1 MALRSVSNIVCSDFF
16 TVCINNDQN
25 VVSFGTAFKGAHGH
39 EVMNVFPPKIISS
52 LNHIISISVGD
63 SHCACLDSDGNIYT
77 FGKNDQGQLGI
88 GDKDLEYT
96 CIPQKVNL
104 PPCTQISRGYNFT
117 MCLDETGKVY
127 SFGYNRY
134 GQLGL
139 GNNEDYYNSPQLI
152 SSLKDVEFI
161 ECGVNHTFCKTLNN
175 EIFCWGRNTSGQLGL
190 GHTDNQNT
198 PILCSSLSNE

>member
-1 MALRSVSNIVCSDFF
+1 MFICIFFMALRIVSTIVCSYNF

-25 VVSFGTAFKGAHGH
+25 VVSFGRSYYGANGH
-39 EVMNVFPPKIISS
+39 KEDKVFPPKIISS

-63 SHCACLDSDGNIYT
+63 SHCACLDNDGNIYT

-88 GDKDLEYT
+88 GDKDIKYT
-96 CIPQKVNL
+96 SIPQKVEL
-104 PPCTQISRGYNFT
+104 PPCQQISCCNSCT
-117 MCLDETGKVY
+117 LCLTNDGFLY

-152 SSLKDVEFI
+152 SSLKDVEII
-161 ECGVNHTFCKTLNN
+161 ECGGFHVFCKTSNN
-175 EIFCWGRNTSGQLGL
+175 EIFCWGGN
-190 GHTDNQNT
+190 DM
-198 PILCSSLSNE
+198 I